1 MVQKDP
7 GGVEAQ
13 IPEPPRC
20 RRAVTARSPAL
31 AARTHAP
38 AQLTAI
44 RDASRPPASHLKGNA
59 DSGTLQLFHLK
70 EKKKKIPNHTKNK
83 TNSEQEFRVALLAL
97 CALWRPPR
105 TLLAARVQRC
115 ARLPDS
121 HLDQWDWWH
130 QLSTVHPGH
139 LLVPLWP
146 KGQGVSLG
154 SFLPPR
160 LSRNSSPGVVRASA
174 GVASDLGGWECSWLL
189 SVCSFPHVP
198 SSRPV
203 PCAVGPVFS
212 SCSSSGCRIPG
223 VFLSE
228 CSTCC
233 DCQAGFL

>member
-13 IPEPPRC
+13 IPEPPRR

-31 AARTHAP
+31 AARTRTP

-83 TNSEQEFRVALLAL
+83 TNNEQEFRVALLAF

-105 TLLAARVQRC
+105 AVLAARVQRC

-121 HLDQWDWWH
+121 HLDQW
-130 QLSTVHPGH
+130 T
-139 LLVPLWP
+139 
-146 KGQGVSLG
+146 GVT
-154 SFLPPR
+154 
-160 LSRNSSPGVVRASA
+160 SSPLCTLVTCRSCCG
-174 GVASDLGGWECSWLL
+174 LGGRACLWAL
-189 SVCSFPHVP
+189 S
-198 SSRPV
+198 
-203 PCAVGPVFS
+203 GP
-212 SCSSSGCRIPG
+212 
-223 VFLSE
+223 
-228 CSTCC
+228 
-233 DCQAGFL
+233 